1 MIRTW
6 IRVGAIS
13 GLVAAISY
21 PTLILAPLPLA
32 AVAFLTCLFGVS
44 LSLAAVGGYH
54 FIALHKATITLQIGA
69 AAEVIAGVLV
79 ICMLLIQ
86 LAVNKTM
93 ESILS
98 TAEAAG
104 TTEIANSI
112 WLAVDQVQLGID
124 VAWDVYISIGTLL
137 IAWNLRSHPRFG
149 PFFGWPGVVIA
160 SSLLVLNLVTFPTPP
175 SQAGLVDLGPALGL
189 WSLAMAIRI
198 VLSLKWA
205 DQVLEARES
214 SIA

>member
-32 AVAFLTCLFGVS
+32 AVACLTCLFGVS

-54 FIALHKATITLQIGA
+54 FIALHKVTITLQIGA

-86 LAVNKTM
+86 LAVNRTM

-98 TAEAAG
+98 TAEAA
-104 TTEIANSI
+104 
-112 WLAVDQVQLGID
+112 
-124 VAWDVYISIGTLL
+124 
-137 IAWNLRSHPRFG
+137 
-149 PFFGWPGVVIA
+149 
-160 SSLLVLNLVTFPTPP
+160 
-175 SQAGLVDLGPALGL
+175 
-189 WSLAMAIRI
+189 
-198 VLSLKWA
+198 
-205 DQVLEARES
+205 
-214 SIA
+214 